1 VKRDAVPQDQSPT
14 YGGHRKL
21 LYATD
26 DRGEYTGVQSNGW
39 DAEAQATLMAVD
51 ELNALR
57 DEALQRARRGEASP
71 LEYHMYQRRMDIMT
85 LSQTSG
91 VAKWRVKRH
100 LQPRR
105 FASLPQRLLSKYAD
119 ALGLSVEAL
128 RALPEQP

>member
-1 VKRDAVPQDQSPT
+1 MKRDAVPQDQSPT

-26 DRGEYTGVQSNGW
+26 DRGEYTGVQSSGW

-119 ALGLSVEAL
+119 ALGLSVAAL